1 MFDVGFSELVVIA
14 VVALIVIG
22 PERLPRV
29 ARTAGHLLGRLQRY
43 VNDVKADI
51 NREMQIEELK
61 RLQSQV
67 QESARELQDAV
78 SAQLQSTQASIK
90 ELVAPPPVESPVEPP
105 VEPAAVVA
113 PEAGEPAPLA
123 APAPTAAQPAAT
135 APTVVAGEDMPIPV
149 PPRPAPEPVPT
160 PVATTPSP
168 EKTHQ
173 S

>member
-90 ELVAPPPVESPVEPP
+90 ELVAPPPVEPP

>member
-90 ELVAPPPVESPVEPP
+90 ELVAPPPMEPP
-105 VEPAAVVA
+105 VEPTAVAA

-149 PPRPAPEPVPT
+149 PPRSAPEPVPT

>member
-90 ELVAPPPVESPVEPP
+90 ELVAPPPVEPPIEPT
-105 VEPAAVVA
+105 AVVA
-113 PEAGEPAPLA
+113 PEAEE
-123 APAPTAAQPAAT
+123 PAPTAAQPAAT

-160 PVATTPSP
+160 SVATTPSP
-168 EKTHQ
+168 EKIHQ

>member
-90 ELVAPPPVESPVEPP
+90 ELVAPPPVESPVEP
-105 VEPAAVVA
+105 AAVVA
-113 PEAGEPAPLA
+113 PEAGDAATPLA

>member
-90 ELVAPPPVESPVEPP
+90 ELVAPPPVEPP
-105 VEPAAVVA
+105 VEPTAVV

-123 APAPTAAQPAAT
+123 APAPAAAQPAAT

>member
-78 SAQLQSTQASIK
+78 SSQLQSTQASLK
-90 ELVAPPPVESPVEPP
+90 ELVAPPPAEP
-105 VEPAAVVA
+105 
-113 PEAGEPAPLA
+113 
-123 APAPTAAQPAAT
+123 PAAT
-135 APTVVAGEDMPIPV
+135 AGEATPGAQVPVPEPARVEALPGAATPAVVGEGDMPIPV
-149 PPRPAPEPVPT
+149 PPRQVAVPEPAPLVP
-160 PVATTPSP
+160 PPSP
-168 EKTHQ
+168 EKNHQ

>member
-90 ELVAPPPVESPVEPP
+90 ELVAPPPPPAESPIEPT
-105 VEPAAVVA
+105 AVVA
-113 PEAGEPAPLA
+113 PEAGDAATSLA
-123 APAPTAAQPAAT
+123 APAPTAALPAAAT
-135 APTVVAGEDMPIPV
+135 PAVVAAEDMPIPV
-149 PPRPAPEPVPT
+149 PPRSAPEPVPT